1 MHVIGTDTTP
11 ELGGGGNCGS
21 IGDYHQNHS
30 WSWRGRSEGVPHN
43 PEKEIE
49 PREGRVGARER
60 GGGERKRREKG
71 REREEEGE
79 TDTEIN

>member
-1 MHVIGTDTTP
+1 MSLEQIQH
-11 ELGGGGNCGS
+11 LNWGGGGNCGS
-21 IGDYHQNHS
+21 IGDYHQNHL

-60 GGGERKRREKG
+60 GGGEK
-71 REREEEGE
+71 EEGE
-79 TDTEIN
+79 GPREGGRGRDGY